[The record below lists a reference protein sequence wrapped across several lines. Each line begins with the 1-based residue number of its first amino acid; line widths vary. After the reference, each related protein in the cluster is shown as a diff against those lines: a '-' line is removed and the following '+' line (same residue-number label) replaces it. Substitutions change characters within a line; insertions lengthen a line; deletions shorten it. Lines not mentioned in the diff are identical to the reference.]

1 MRIERIQ
8 IEGFGSFN
16 KGIDVDLSD
25 NRVAIII
32 GRNEAGKST
41 LMSALFGVLF
51 GFRDQ
56 AITNKFEPWE
66 EHDNYGGEVHIRTD
80 AGTLMV
86 VKRNF
91 SDNTAEIGRL
101 SEEGSYEELFLG
113 SADPRGHLDDD
124 IEYYR
129 RLEELVGFQ
138 DESIFRG
145 TVFMGQNALQTSI
158 TDQIRKLVSGTST
171 TDFKGVLHDLHFR
184 FSELT
189 MANPW
194 RKKTKSK
201 PRKIETLDA
210 EIADRTEK
218 LERAREVFMRT
229 VSLEQEI
236 KALEKTRQSNVDKLA
251 DTKTML
257 SQFERFCKLIK
268 DRDVSN
274 KRFNEAND
282 KREKYISLRDKVHA
296 IDRELEGRTGRFQK
310 VGDSLLELIAKLKS
324 ETKELQH
331 SETRYDREARSLKEL
346 RPTPNNAMGILL
358 MLMGAGSGYG
368 VLQVATQPTALVIG
382 CAAAVLGLFLGRKLF
397 TGFAAQQA
405 TLEATVTQQKAQVHE
420 RQETVHEIIAAS
432 DGLLGE
438 GDPDTILAEFRHFRS
453 LTDQRD
459 QQISMMTVL
468 GEWSSIDGTYE
479 TAADENLRC
488 NGHME
493 IILRDAPYLT
503 EIANDSVALAQNI
516 EELRRRTE
524 SLGCEIEVSAEVLTE
539 ARVQLASISS
549 ETDCDLP
556 DLEMQLVER
565 KSRKERL
572 EFERDALR
580 EVIDT
585 LDDCIEEFQEG
596 DLTRL
601 ADEVS
606 EVFRKITSNRYTRVS
621 LSPNMEP
628 MLTKYDSTHITPDDL
643 SQGTQ
648 DQLYFA
654 IRIAIARHL
663 SRKIPLPFFLDDP
676 FVNFDQDRLDV
687 TRELLES
694 IDGHQVVL
702 VTCDRNYESWSP
714 KVLDLDRARAAAGEE
729 KRVNLSA

>member
-1 MRIERIQ
+1 MRIERIRM
-8 IEGFGSFN
+8 EGFGSFN

-25 NRVAIII
+25 NRLAIII

-51 GFRDQ
+51 GFKDQ
-56 AITNKFEPWE
+56 AVTKKFEPWE
-66 EHDNYGGEVHIRTD
+66 EHEVYGGEVHIRTSD
-80 AGTLMV
+80 GRVMV

-91 SDNTAEIGRL
+91 PDNTAEIG
-101 SEEGSYEELFLG
+101 EIAEDGTYEERFLG
-113 SADPRGHLDDD
+113 SANPRGHLDDD
-124 IEYYR
+124 VEYYR
-129 RLEELVGFQ
+129 QLEALVGFQ
-138 DESIFRG
+138 DEAIFRG

-158 TDQIRKLVSGTST
+158 TDQIRKLVSGSSS

-189 MANPW
+189 MENPW
-194 RKKTKSK
+194 RKKTKSR
-201 PRKIETLDA
+201 PRQLETLDA
-210 EIADRTEK
+210 EIAERTEK

-236 KALEKTRQSNVDKLA
+236 KALEKNRESNVATLK
-251 DTKTML
+251 DTKATL

-268 DRDVSN
+268 DRDLARS
-274 KRFNEAND
+274 RFNEANGT
-282 KREKYISLRDKVHA
+282 RDKYMGLQEKVGA
-296 IDRELEGRTGRFQK
+296 VDKELAGPAGRFAK
-310 VGDSLLELIAKLKS
+310 VGDGLPELVAKLKI

-331 SETRYDREARSLKEL
+331 AESLFSREARKLKEL
-346 RPTPNNAMGILL
+346 RPTPNNAVGLLL
-358 MLMGAGSGYG
+358 MLLGAAAGFGI
-368 VLQVATQPTALVIG
+368 LQVATMPIAVAAGSACAL
-382 CAAAVLGLFLGRKLF
+382 LGLFVGRKLF
-397 TGFAAQQA
+397 TGFAVQQSEME
-405 TLEATVTQQKAQVHE
+405 LLVSQQKNLVTDRHE
-420 RQETVHEIIAAS
+420 NVRCIIADS

-438 GDPDTILAEFRHFRS
+438 GDPDSILAEFRHFKS
-453 LTDQRD
+453 LTEQKDQH
-459 QQISMMTVL
+459 ISGMTVL
-468 GEWSSIDGTYE
+468 GDWARIDGTYE
-479 TAADENLRC
+479 KTAEENLRC
-488 NGHME
+488 NGLME

-503 EIANDSVALAQNI
+503 EIAEDSVALAQST
-516 EELRRRTE
+516 EELRRRAE
-524 SLGCEIEVSAEVLTE
+524 GLSCEIEVSAEVLTE
-539 ARVQLASISS
+539 ARVKLASISS

-556 DLEMQLVER
+556 ELESQLAER
-565 KSRKERL
+565 VKKKDRV

-585 LDDCIEEFQEG
+585 LDDCVEEFQEG

-606 EVFRKITSNRYTRVS
+606 DIFRKITSNRYTRVT

-663 SRKIPLPFFLDDP
+663 SRTIPLPFFLDDP
-676 FVNFDQDRLDV
+676 FVNFDQERLAV
-687 TRELLES
+687 TKELLES

-702 VTCDRNYESWSP
+702 VTCDRDYESWSDG
-714 KVLDLDRARAAAGEE
+714 VLDLDRARAAAGEAS
-729 KRVNLSA
+729 RVQLTA